1 MTLADLRKACVDAF
15 VLSRRRDP
23 IMQSLEAKCLAISGA
38 LLRAEVWVDGS
49 FLTHKIDPD
58 DVDVVVVYNELSG
71 GGTPEQLNIIDRID
85 KKSFQFP
92 VVCDS

>member
-23 IMQSLEAKCLAISGA
+23 IMQSLEAMCLAISGA

-49 FLTHKIDPD
+49 FLTHKSLFENCSMDDAPPQEAAQG
-58 DVDVVVVYNELSG
+58 DVDHRLETS
-71 GGTPEQLNIIDRID
+71 IRF
-85 KKSFQFP
+85 S
-92 VVCDS
+92 